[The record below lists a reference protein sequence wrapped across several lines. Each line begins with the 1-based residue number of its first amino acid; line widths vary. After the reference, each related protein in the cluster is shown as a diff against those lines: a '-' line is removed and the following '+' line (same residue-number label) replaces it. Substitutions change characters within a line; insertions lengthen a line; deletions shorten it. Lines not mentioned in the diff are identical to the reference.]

1 MAYQATSLLG
11 GRKIGIAFTDKAV
24 TPWGGL
30 TLFSGLARQI
40 GLEQAL
46 REALPFQLTS
56 PNATDPVEIV
66 LAFMAGVLTGSR
78 RLAHIERLR
87 WDEGVRQILG
97 VKRFVSDT
105 TLARF
110 FQRFSAGGVT
120 QVFESLMRWQLGLI
134 TLTEDILDLDSSIME
149 RYGKQEGAFLGY
161 NPKKH
166 RRPSH
171 HPLIATLG
179 KRPWVVN
186 AWLRSGNTTSASNAE
201 QFLEETLALL
211 PTATAIRYLR
221 ADSGF
226 GVEPFLSRVED
237 KKLIYTVAARFTK
250 GLRNLTAG
258 VTNWRELEPGIEVSE
273 VMFQAHGWKR
283 IRRVVLIRQRA
294 KERDF
299 VRGRELFNLPGYL
312 YQAILTNR
320 TDAPEDVWRFY
331 RRHAEIETKIRELK
345 WDYGIDGFAQKKFFA
360 TEAMFRLVC
369 VTYNLMSLLQ
379 EKTGQQGY
387 QTLGT
392 LRAQLLTC
400 AALVGHDGRKTI
412 LRLSL
417 AGPWRE
423 RFERALGSFFPTIKA
438 NCAPVGA
445 G

>member
-1 MAYQATSLLG
+1 MELQATSLLG
-11 GRKIGIAFTDKAV
+11 RTEIDVEFTDKPV

-30 TLFSGLARQI
+30 VLFSGLARQI

-46 REALPFQLTS
+46 RDALPFRLTS

-66 LAFMAGVLTGSR
+66 LAFMASVLTGSR

-87 WDEGVRQILG
+87 WDEPVRRMLG
-97 VKRFVSDT
+97 LKRVASDS

-110 FQRFSAGGVT
+110 FRRFTAGKVT
-120 QVFESLMRWQLGLI
+120 EVFESLLRWQLKLI
-134 TLTEDILDLDSSIME
+134 QLQEEILDLDSSIME

-179 KRPWVVN
+179 KRPWVVH
-186 AWLRSGNTTSASNAE
+186 AWLRSGNTTSARGAE
-201 QFLEETLALL
+201 QFLEEALALL
-211 PTATAIRYLR
+211 PSPTAIRHLR

-237 KKLIYTVAARFTK
+237 KGLSYTVVARFTR
-250 GLRNLTAG
+250 GLKNLVAG
-258 VTNWRELEPGIEVSE
+258 IKDWRELEPGITISE

-283 IRRVVLIRQRA
+283 ARRVVLIRQRA
-294 KERDF
+294 KDRDF
-299 VRGRELFNLPGYL
+299 VRGRELFDDPAYL

-320 TDAPEDVWRFY
+320 TDVPEEVWRFY
-331 RRHAEIETKIRELK
+331 RPHAEIETRIRELK
-345 WDYGIDGFAQKKFFA
+345 WDYGVDGFAQKRFFA
-360 TEAMFRLVC
+360 TEAAFRLVC
-369 VTYNLMSLLQ
+369 VTFNLVSLLQ
-379 EKTGQQGY
+379 DRTGQRY

-392 LRAQLLTC
+392 LRTQLLAC
-400 AALVGHDGRKTI
+400 GAVLGREGRRIK

-417 AGPWRE
+417 AEPWRD
-423 RFERALGSFFPTIKA
+423 RFERALATFFPTTKA
-438 NCAPVGA
+438 NCASVA
-445 G
+445 GS